1 MRPLDGAV
9 ADAHHIDLSIGLAT
23 PTRHER
29 EAPDALLAVVAGLR
43 YASAGADDRVALCR
57 GRIVCAL
64 CAPLTVLGAV
74 ATLCIDDGAGIE
86 CLPHEVLGDLV
97 CCLV

>member
-1 MRPLDGAV
+1 MCPLDGAV

-29 EAPDALLAVVAGLR
+29 KAPDTLLAIVAGLR
-43 YASAGADDRVALCR
+43 YTSAGADDRVALCG
-57 GRIVCAL
+57 GRIVSAL
-64 CAPLTVLGAV
+64 CTPLTVLGAV
-74 ATLCIDDGAGIE
+74 PTLSVDDGAGIE
-86 CLPHEVLGDLV
+86 CLPHEVLSNLV

>member
-1 MRPLDGAV
+1 MCPLDGAV

-29 EAPDALLAVVAGLR
+29 EAPDTLLAIVAGLR
-43 YASAGADDRVALCR
+43 YTSARADDRVALCG
-57 GRIVCAL
+57 GRIVSAL
-64 CAPLTVLGAV
+64 CTPLTVLGAV
-74 ATLCIDDGAGIE
+74 PTLSVDDGASVE